1 MATLQP
7 VRYGKVVGRL
17 VNIIADGP
25 DEDEFP
31 ISGGYPDAVPM
42 TGRVTF
48 TARAS
53 RVLVV
58 GAEPS
63 PVTVFSAPVTAQ
75 LDENGYLTHNGK
87 RGVFLLAPSVE
98 TNPPEWTYTVKY
110 DLQDYEGNAVTHIFD
125 MEIVEYE
132 PGPNP
137 ADPDAGSTAVDLTV
151 VTPVNP
157 APGQPT
163 VVGPQGDT
171 IIDITLSGDGSALV
185 FHVQRVSGVDLESVD
200 IPALGDLV
208 GAVAVAESARDE
220 AVTAADDA
228 TSFAGVAG
236 AAATLAVEKAEEA
249 AGYVGGVAD
258 GAISTPKV
266 QDGAVT
272 LAKTSAGVQASLG
285 KADTAVQPA
294 ALTSKADLS
303 AGKLLA
309 SQLPDLAVVEFKGS
323 VATQAAML
331 ALTAERGDWVFRSDL
346 GTNWIVIAEPA
357 SALANWRA
365 LNYPASPVASVAG
378 KTGVVTLVPGDIAGT
393 AVVTTDGR
401 LSDTRTPTDGTVTNA
416 KVPAGANI
424 DPTKLGTGRVVGS
437 NNGTP
442 TSLTLWVG
450 TAAQYAA
457 IGTKDANTFYGV
469 V

>member
-294 ALTSKADLS
+294 ALTAKADLS
-303 AGKLLA
+303 LRGAVNGLA
-309 SQLPDLAVVEFKGS
+309 SLDGVTKVPYAQIPTGTGASTVAAGDDTRLTNQRTPTDSSVTDAKVAVG
-323 VATQAAML
+323 AA
-331 ALTAERGDWVFRSDL
+331 
-346 GTNWIVIAEPA
+346 IAPT
-357 SALANWRA
+357 
-365 LNYPASPVASVAG
+365 
-378 KTGVVTLVPGDIAGT
+378 KIAGT

-416 KVPAGANI
+416 KVASGANI